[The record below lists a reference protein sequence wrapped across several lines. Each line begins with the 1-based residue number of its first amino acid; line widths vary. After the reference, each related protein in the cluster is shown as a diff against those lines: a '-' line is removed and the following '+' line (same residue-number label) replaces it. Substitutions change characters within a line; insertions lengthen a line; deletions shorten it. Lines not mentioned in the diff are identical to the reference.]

1 MPNMERKGHILDT
14 ETTPGRLDVTKL
26 AHELDCFT
34 EADLCQLAKITPGT
48 AEAWRKRGT
57 GPEYTRIGNTV
68 LYPRKPLAEFLH
80 SRVRRGGFVRP
91 KDLL

>member
-1 MPNMERKGHILDT
+1 MGIEAKHAGLDIT
-14 ETTPGRLDVTKL
+14 DL
-26 AHELDCFT
+26 ARALDCFT
-34 EADLCQLAKITPGT
+34 EGDLCLLGEITPGT

-68 LYPRKPLAEFLH
+68 LYPRKALTDFLH
-80 SRVRRGGFVRP
+80 SRVRRGGVVRA